1 MFSEVHLALALLRA
15 GAVGRG
21 VQHWLL
27 APEAEV
33 SGPELLGYPGR
44 SRRFSACRDAEEPQ
58 GVSRS
63 RESRGSRRRAANN
76 LHRTAAKA
84 RAGAEK
90 QGPLLGRY
98 HPSEER
104 GIPAK
109 RAAILISDRQ
119 RQMSSSDAQM
129 KPTDAAR
136 RERRRT
142 KTLLLIL
149 AIGFLIFGSAAGTLY
164 YALRPVTL
172 RIAVGPPGSNDHK
185 VIEAMTEAFA
195 NESRTVRLSPI
206 ATAGA
211 VEALALL
218 GAGKADLAVGR
229 GDLEMPADAQTVVVL
244 RKNFVVL
251 WSPSGLAGT
260 GSKRKP
266 APKIKEIAD
275 LAGHRVGVIG
285 GTPANAALLRVI
297 LSACGVEA
305 DKVTV
310 TQFGTGQ
317 IEELARD
324 PTLDAFMAVGPLD
337 SNITSGAVAATAR
350 TRGEPKFLA
359 IDASEA
365 IALKHPRYESEEIPP
380 SIFNA
385 NPAWPDDKVE
395 TVSVSHLIVA
405 RKALSET
412 TVAAFYR
419 QQFALRQAIAKRV
432 PGAAQITK
440 PDTEKEGELPV
451 HQGAAAVIDGTE
463 RTFLDRY
470 GDYFWFALL
479 LLSGIGSA
487 GAWLRQYLNR
497 DDRDENTS
505 HRNRILAMV
514 SKVRTAEFDHEL
526 LAMQREVDTIIG
538 ETLDCYD
545 GGLIE
550 EEELAAFGLVLELF
564 NHAVVERR
572 AALQAAPLNLL
583 AGRR

>member
-1 MFSEVHLALALLRA
+1 
-15 GAVGRG
+15 
-21 VQHWLL
+21 
-27 APEAEV
+27 
-33 SGPELLGYPGR
+33 
-44 SRRFSACRDAEEPQ
+44 
-58 GVSRS
+58 
-63 RESRGSRRRAANN
+63 
-76 LHRTAAKA
+76 
-84 RAGAEK
+84 
-90 QGPLLGRY
+90 
-98 HPSEER
+98 
-104 GIPAK
+104 
-109 RAAILISDRQ
+109 
-119 RQMSSSDAQM
+119 M

-136 RERRRT
+136 RGRKRT
-142 KTLLLIL
+142 KTLLLSL
-149 AIGFLIFGSAAGTLY
+149 GIGFLIFAAAAGTLF

-211 VEALALL
+211 AEALALL

-229 GDLEMPADAQTVVVL
+229 GDLEMPADAQTVVIL

-251 WSPSGLAGT
+251 WTSPGPARK

-275 LAGHRVGVIG
+275 LEGRRVGVIG
-285 GTPANAALLRVI
+285 GTPANAALLKVI
-297 LSACGVEA
+297 LSAAGVA
-305 DKVTV
+305 PDKVTV
-310 TQFGTGQ
+310 TQFGTSQ
-317 IEELARD
+317 IDELARD
-324 PTLDAFMAVGPLD
+324 ATLDAYMAVGPLD
-337 SNITSGAVAATAR
+337 SKITADAVAATAR
-350 TRGEPKFLA
+350 THGEPKFLA

-385 NPAWPDDKVE
+385 SPAWPDDKVE

-419 QQFALRQAIAKRV
+419 QQFALRQTIARQV

-440 PDTEKEGELPV
+440 PDTEKEAELPV
-451 HQGAAAVIDGTE
+451 HRGAAAVIDGTE

-497 DDRDENTS
+497 DERDENTS
-505 HRNRILAMV
+505 HRNRILALV

-526 LAMQREVDTIIG
+526 LAMQQEVDSIIE
-538 ETLDCYD
+538 ETLKCYD
-545 GGLIE
+545 DGAIE
-550 EEELAAFGLVLELF
+550 EEELAAFGLVLDLF
-564 NHAVVERR
+564 NHALIERR
-572 AALQAAPLNLL
+572 AALQTAPSNVLAA
-583 AGRR
+583 RR